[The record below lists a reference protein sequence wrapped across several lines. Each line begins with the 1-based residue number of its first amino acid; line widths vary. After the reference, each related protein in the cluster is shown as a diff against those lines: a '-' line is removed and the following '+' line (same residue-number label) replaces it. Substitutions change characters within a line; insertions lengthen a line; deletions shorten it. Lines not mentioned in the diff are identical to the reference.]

1 MNPIPSRVRSVKSE
15 RGMSQRGGFVPRWKM
30 LKMPSQR
37 GGWIS
42 QDVGLPPDYQMAKLL
57 ANKKYKKRP
66 QRKRGTT
73 RKPKKSRRQHRC

>member
-15 RGMSQRGGFVPRWKM
+15 RGMSQRGGFVPMW
-30 LKMPSQR
+30 STHV
-37 GGWIS
+37 S

-73 RKPKKSRRQHRC
+73 RKPKKSRRQHRR